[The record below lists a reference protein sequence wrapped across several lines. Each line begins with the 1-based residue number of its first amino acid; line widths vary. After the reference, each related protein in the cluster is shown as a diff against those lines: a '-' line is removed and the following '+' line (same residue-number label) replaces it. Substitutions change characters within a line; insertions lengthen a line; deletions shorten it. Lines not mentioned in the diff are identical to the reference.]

1 MVTFSTRIRRRF
13 AGTMLVA
20 GAVAGVAVAGA
31 GAAPASA
38 SATADRQDHS
48 TALASVSRAG
58 SGAAAA
64 ADEPLWFIRAKHTGL
79 SIIHSAIQDRMVQ
92 RDMTGLNPLFSGQL
106 YYFRYNPASGAYVVE
121 SHNGGCL
128 DIKDGISKSVGAD
141 LSLNQCDGT
150 ISQEWFSP
158 GSNAAGW
165 QLKNRWSGLHATVD
179 GTGNNA
185 PVRQRADTGGLNQRF
200 DEPLFVG

>member
-1 MVTFSTRIRRRF
+1 MVTFSTRMRRRF
-13 AGTMLVA
+13 AATMLAA

-31 GAAPASA
+31 GAAHASG
-38 SATADRQDHS
+38 SATADRQEHA
-48 TALASVSRAG
+48 TALVSVSRAG
-58 SGAAAA
+58 SAAAA
-64 ADEPLWFIRAKHTGL
+64 AEPLWFIRAKHTGL
-79 SIIHSAIQDRMVQ
+79 SIIESAIQNRMVQ

-106 YYFRYNPASGAYVVE
+106 YYFHYNPASGAYVVE
-121 SHNGGCL
+121 SNNGGCL
-128 DIKDGISKSVGAD
+128 DIKDGISKAVGAD

-165 QLKNRWSGLHATVD
+165 QLKNRWSELHATVD

-185 PVRQRADTGGLNQRF
+185 PVRQRPDTGGLNQRF
-200 DEPLFVG
+200 DEPLFAG